1 MKRFTET
8 EKWRDSWFQG
18 LSPDSKLAFWY
29 ITETCDG
36 AGVWDPNEKM
46 AEFSIGKK
54 IDWEKVYREFG
65 SKMRRLPCGKLYLVN
80 FVVFQY
86 GELTETCK
94 PHLKVMKLLQ
104 QHGITKGMDT
114 LSLPLDKGMDTL
126 KEEEEDKDKETEKEK
141 DSGAGKTIT
150 PRNPLLDALATV
162 GGGDPLQVTAWAG
175 HATALK
181 QIKAVCS
188 DLTVYEIRRRGENY
202 RTHFENAALTSTALS
217 KHWATCAGPKEKRN
231 GHGQLEARFEEAF

>member
-104 QHGITKGMDT
+104 QHGISKGMDT
-114 LSLPLDKGMDTL
+114 LSLPLAKGMDTL
-126 KEEEEDKDKETEKEK
+126 KEEDKEEEEAK
-141 DSGAGKTIT
+141 DRIGGFGKNIPPSPEEVAEYSVQIGYPMDGSQWCDCYAQKGWMVGKSKMKDWRAAVRTWKANRWL
-150 PRNPLLDALATV
+150 PR
-162 GGGDPLQVTAWAG
+162 
-175 HATALK
+175 
-181 QIKAVCS
+181 KASS
-188 DLTVYEIRRRGENY
+188 D
-202 RTHFENAALTSTALS
+202 
-217 KHWATCAGPKEKRN
+217 
-231 GHGQLEARFEEAF
+231 GQLEARFEGAF